1 MSQPF
6 DRNLVSESLMKI
18 WVRGYLGLEA
28 ALGDKPF
35 VEFGA
40 DRVTLR
46 DLLVQLG
53 YRGDESLTAPGAVGR
68 LAVLVNGRHTSH
80 LADGLDT
87 ALRDGDRVAIFPP
100 AAGG

>member
-1 MSQPF
+1 
-6 DRNLVSESLMKI
+6 MKI

-35 VEFGA
+35 VEFGT

>member
-1 MSQPF
+1 
-6 DRNLVSESLMKI
+6 MKI
-18 WVRGYLGLEA
+18 WVRGYLGVKAE
-28 ALGDKPF
+28 LGGKPF

-53 YRGDESLTAPGAVGR
+53 CQRDESLPAPGAVGR
-68 LAVLVNGRHTSH
+68 LVILVNGRSTLH

-87 ALRDGDRVAIFPP
+87 VLRDGDRVAIFPP
-100 AAGG
+100 VAGG

>member
-1 MSQPF
+1 
-6 DRNLVSESLMKI
+6 MKI

-28 ALGDKPF
+28 APGDKPF

-46 DLLVQLG
+46 ELLVQLG
-53 YRGDESLTAPGAVGR
+53 YRGDENLTAAGALGR

-87 ALRDGDRVAIFPP
+87 VLRDGDRVAIFPP
-100 AAGG
+100 VAGG

>member
-1 MSQPF
+1 
-6 DRNLVSESLMKI
+6 MKI

-28 ALGDKPF
+28 APGDKPF

-46 DLLVQLG
+46 ELLVQLG
-53 YRGDESLTAPGAVGR
+53 YRGDENLTASVAVWR
-68 LAVLVNGRHTSH
+68 FAVLVNCRHTSH

-87 ALRDGDRVAIFPP
+87 VLRDGDWVAIFPP